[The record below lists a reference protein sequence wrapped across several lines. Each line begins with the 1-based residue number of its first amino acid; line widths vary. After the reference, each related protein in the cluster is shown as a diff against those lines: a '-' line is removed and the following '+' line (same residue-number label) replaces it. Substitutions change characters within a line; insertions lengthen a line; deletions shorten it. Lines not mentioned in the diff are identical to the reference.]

1 MFWKFNLM
9 TTSHIDTLLDKEG
22 VTLHELMDEDDIL
35 QECKAQNRKLISF
48 LVVQENMSELVRLI
62 TEEPG
67 DDTEEKLRYKYPNT
81 ACELLTSDVQM
92 INDAL
97 ADEDEVHIKKLY
109 AFLDTEKT
117 LNPLLASFFSKV
129 MGLLIARKSEMTLK
143 FLQERE
149 DFVGVMLRHIGT
161 SAIMDLLLR
170 LLTCIESP
178 EVKKAMIDWL
188 NKEKIVQRL
197 VTCITPS
204 YDEDIHSNAAQS
216 LTDIIRLGREQI
228 VQLQDHAELLNTVE
242 QEENVC
248 QLLENMLTG
257 EKNESVIVNG
267 LSVIQTLLEFK
278 KQSSFFSP
286 DDSAEQMTTMDPEQ
300 MFTGIHNVLTAI
312 CPRLKDFHAILLE
325 PPKQRFSFMPTTVG
339 TLDPPLGNTR
349 LQTSRL
355 IASLLLT
362 NTHSI
367 NAELTRLGTI
377 SVLLD
382 LYFKYIWNNFLHSH
396 VTQCIYTILCNS
408 PIDVEGSKEHPLL
421 NQLFT
426 EGKIM
431 ERILDEW
438 NTNEEEQGKERGRRK
453 GFMGHLTRMA
463 NDIVNAQEKGENTE
477 TVKALVSELPDAI
490 KERWEAFLTGLL
502 TDTNKKNTVE
512 LVQGH
517 NLASSSEDDDADFSN
532 IPFPQ
537 DTAMQQAFSDY
548 QLQQMTSNFID
559 QFGFNEEEFGEHEEK
574 TDSPFTDRISSI
586 DFSNVSED
594 LNRPSATRFEQ
605 YCNER
610 LQQFDNDSD
619 EDIWEEK
626 EITFSPNTQQQSR
639 SERLPV
645 TRGSSND
652 SDNST
657 DSEEELD
664 SPKRITEQTN
674 PAEKMDVDSHEGW
687 ANFEQQ
693 TSPSGASGGETG
705 QVAMDTSPWDSNS
718 GETKPASTDNWA
730 DFGAANSS
738 ESNKTNWTE
747 LTGKVP
753 EEKSKET
760 WADFTNFDSIEKRVE
775 SEPRSSSP
783 VAMDTTEPSSRT
795 NAYLASENKV
805 ESDLKLESVDTSI
818 DNDIGTDVDKLVEK
832 SSPEIDSS
840 VKTEQSS
847 VSGSA
852 LESAEPD
859 STTGERVESGESV
872 SQSGVESTTS
882 DTDSSQQAT
891 VSESPPELPDSPPPD
906 NTSASLP
913 SPSPGVT
920 TPASPRVSP
929 ATTSPQLSPRDVQ
942 TPPTSCQSTNSV
954 DTPTSPRDTPPKS
967 GDTPPDAQAQGDR
980 CKAEGLPDDDDDD
993 DDVDDLS
1000 SNFNFLSKTGLM
1012 KPGSNCTPL
1021 AGDIQGNGP
1030 TKELPDST
1038 TDKLEEIRSQAK
1050 EALESY
1056 DSATTV
1062 PSTGANVQNGPV

>member
-35 QECKAQNRKLISF
+35 QECKAQNRKLIS
-48 LVVQENMSELVRLI
+48 L
-62 TEEPG
+62 
-67 DDTEEKLRYKYPNT
+67 YPNT

-228 VQLQDHAELLNTVE
+228 VQLQDHAELLNT
-242 QEENVC
+242 
-248 QLLENMLTG
+248 LLENMLTG

-278 KQSSFFSP
+278 KQSP

-537 DTAMQQAFSDY
+537 DTAMQQVI
-548 QLQQMTSNFID
+548 TNFI
-559 QFGFNEEEFGEHEEK
+559 
-574 TDSPFTDRISSI
+574 
-586 DFSNVSED
+586 
-594 LNRPSATRFEQ
+594 
-605 YCNER
+605 
-610 LQQFDNDSD
+610 
-619 EDIWEEK
+619 
-626 EITFSPNTQQQSR
+626 
-639 SERLPV
+639 
-645 TRGSSND
+645 
-652 SDNST
+652 
-657 DSEEELD
+657 
-664 SPKRITEQTN
+664 
-674 PAEKMDVDSHEGW
+674 
-687 ANFEQQ
+687 NF
-693 TSPSGASGGETG
+693 
-705 QVAMDTSPWDSNS
+705 
-718 GETKPASTDNWA
+718 
-730 DFGAANSS
+730 
-738 ESNKTNWTE
+738 
-747 LTGKVP
+747 
-753 EEKSKET
+753 
-760 WADFTNFDSIEKRVE
+760 
-775 SEPRSSSP
+775 
-783 VAMDTTEPSSRT
+783 
-795 NAYLASENKV
+795 
-805 ESDLKLESVDTSI
+805 
-818 DNDIGTDVDKLVEK
+818 
-832 SSPEIDSS
+832 
-840 VKTEQSS
+840 
-847 VSGSA
+847 
-852 LESAEPD
+852 
-859 STTGERVESGESV
+859 
-872 SQSGVESTTS
+872 
-882 DTDSSQQAT
+882 
-891 VSESPPELPDSPPPD
+891 
-906 NTSASLP
+906 
-913 SPSPGVT
+913 
-920 TPASPRVSP
+920 
-929 ATTSPQLSPRDVQ
+929 
-942 TPPTSCQSTNSV
+942 
-954 DTPTSPRDTPPKS
+954 
-967 GDTPPDAQAQGDR
+967 
-980 CKAEGLPDDDDDD
+980 
-993 DDVDDLS
+993 
-1000 SNFNFLSKTGLM
+1000 
-1012 KPGSNCTPL
+1012 
-1021 AGDIQGNGP
+1021 
-1030 TKELPDST
+1030 
-1038 TDKLEEIRSQAK
+1038 
-1050 EALESY
+1050 
-1056 DSATTV
+1056 
-1062 PSTGANVQNGPV
+1062 